1 MGSAVRD
8 GPSPGR
14 GPYRQTGHKRCG
26 IGGIG
31 YPRLWHDADGD
42 GEVVVS
48 KFLRALQKVG
58 LVEGND
64 EAESMPEPVMET
76 APESVAP
83 EPPAAPALPV
93 PTGPVVEQRPFEAI
107 YAEQSVAAS
116 PFPAEKLLK
125 ILDGLAALEPT
136 SRKAAVLALDAADD
150 SWTID
155 DSLLDAERKVR
166 ALAAARG
173 QLEAQARQALEQ
185 ARDDI
190 AARETRQQDAVTKV
204 RAQIA
209 ELEALLEREVTR
221 ATEEKAALE
230 SAARSTKEA
239 CVREAARL
247 DTEALRLKRV
257 AEMFGS
263 HGHGVT
269 SAPP

>member
-1 MGSAVRD
+1 M
-8 GPSPGR
+8 
-14 GPYRQTGHKRCG
+14 
-26 IGGIG
+26 
-31 YPRLWHDADGD
+31 
-42 GEVVVS
+42 S

-64 EAESMPEPVMET
+64 EAESLPEPVTEAA
-76 APESVAP
+76 APEPVAP
-83 EPPAAPALPV
+83 EPPPVPALPV

-107 YAEQSVAAS
+107 YAELSVAAS

-125 ILDGLAALEPT
+125 ILDGLAALEPN

-173 QLEAQARQALEQ
+173 QLEAQARQVLEQ

-190 AARETRQQDAVTKV
+190 AARDASQQDATTKV

-230 SAARSTKEA
+230 SNARSTKEA
-239 CVREAARL
+239 CMREAARL
-247 DTEALRLKRV
+247 DTEATRLKRV
-257 AEMFGS
+257 AEMFGAP
-263 HGHGVT
+263 GHGGPA

>member
-1 MGSAVRD
+1 M
-8 GPSPGR
+8 
-14 GPYRQTGHKRCG
+14 
-26 IGGIG
+26 
-31 YPRLWHDADGD
+31 
-42 GEVVVS
+42 S

-58 LVEGND
+58 LVEGSD
-64 EAESMPEPVMET
+64 EAEQPVPVMET
-76 APESVAP
+76 AAPEPVAP
-83 EPPAAPALPV
+83 EAPPEPALPV
-93 PTGPVVEQRPFEAI
+93 PTGPVAEQRPFEAI

-125 ILDGLAALEPT
+125 ILDGLAALDPN

-150 SWTID
+150 SWTND

-185 ARDDI
+185 ARNDV
-190 AARETRQQDAVTKV
+190 AARDARQQDAVTKV

-230 SAARSTKEA
+230 AAARATKEA

-247 DTEALRLKRV
+247 DAEAARLKRV
-257 AEMFGS
+257 AEMFGTP
-263 HGHGVT
+263 GHGVT

>member
-1 MGSAVRD
+1 
-8 GPSPGR
+8 
-14 GPYRQTGHKRCG
+14 
-26 IGGIG
+26 
-31 YPRLWHDADGD
+31 
-42 GEVVVS
+42 VVS

-58 LVEGND
+58 LVEGAE
-64 EAESMPEPVMET
+64 EAVPAPEPVMEAA
-76 APESVAP
+76 APESEPAAP
-83 EPPAAPALPV
+83 EPPPTPSLPV
-93 PTGPVVEQRPFEAI
+93 PTGPVVELRPFETI

-125 ILDGLAALEPT
+125 ILDGLAALDPN

-185 ARDDI
+185 ARNDI
-190 AARETRQQDAVTKV
+190 TARDARQQDAVTKV

-230 SAARSTKEA
+230 AAARATKEA

-247 DTEALRLKRV
+247 DAEAARLKRV
-257 AEMFGS
+257 AEMFGTP
-263 HGHGVT
+263 GHGVS